1 LNFFYNF
8 FIHLGKLGIHIAALW
23 NSKLQLFVKGRTD
36 VISQINQL
44 RDPQKKLLWVHVASL
59 GEYEQGRP
67 VIKAFKRIHPEAQVL
82 LSVFSPS
89 AYQVIKSKKK
99 ADILVYL
106 PIDTKQNAKRFIAAA
121 KPTAVVFIKYEIW
134 PNFLNEIDRNSIP
147 SFLVSAIFRSSQI
160 YFKRY
165 GSFFRNTLKK
175 FDHIFTQ
182 DEQSIQLLKNINYT
196 SCSIGGDTRFDRVQR
211 ILATSNHLSYLDQF
225 KKDSKCLIF
234 GSSWPEDE
242 AIYIPYINESKRDLK
257 YIIAPHKIDQVHIE
271 ELERQIKKK
280 CIRFSKMHLAKNL
293 DADVF
298 ILDTIGLLT
307 KAYAHADIAYIGGGF
322 KTGLHNT
329 LEAAVFGIPILI
341 GPQYSK
347 FKEAVDL
354 VKLGGIE
361 VVQTKAEFAHGIDY
375 LLDHQ
380 DQSNERSHI
389 NKSYVE
395 QHTGAADKAMKL
407 INDLFS

>member
-1 LNFFYNF
+1 ME
-8 FIHLGKLGIHIAALW
+8 
-23 NSKLQLFVKGRTD
+23 LQTPIICQRQNRCHFSDKSTER
-36 VISQINQL
+36 SS
-44 RDPQKKLLWVHVASL
+44 KKLLWVHVASL

-225 KKDSKCLIF
+225 KKILNASF
-234 GSSWPEDE
+234 
-242 AIYIPYINESKRDLK
+242 
-257 YIIAPHKIDQVHIE
+257 
-271 ELERQIKKK
+271 LEVLGQ
-280 CIRFSKMHLAKNL
+280 KMKP
-293 DADVF
+293 F
-298 ILDTIGLLT
+298 I
-307 KAYAHADIAYIGGGF
+307 
-322 KTGLHNT
+322 
-329 LEAAVFGIPILI
+329 
-341 GPQYSK
+341 
-347 FKEAVDL
+347 
-354 VKLGGIE
+354 
-361 VVQTKAEFAHGIDY
+361 
-375 LLDHQ
+375 
-380 DQSNERSHI
+380 SH
-389 NKSYVE
+389 
-395 QHTGAADKAMKL
+395 T
-407 INDLFS
+407 